1 MRRLISAFGVTL
13 MLCGLSA
20 MAQVQPGDPVM
31 RVVDA
36 GLMQVY
42 PNGDFRPQ
50 QGLTRAELANIVVRA
65 FDLAQRAPSRV
76 VPKVPIDV
84 PLGYWAYNDI
94 QIVLRTGVM
103 TGYQEGQFYPE
114 QRVTR
119 AEAFSIVAQAYGVA
133 QFSDETIEQELAQY
147 ADAQDIP
154 SWARKPMATA
164 LSIGL
169 VNTSLDGKIRP
180 LEPMTRAD
188 MAFALSAYLDQ
199 SDDPFN
205 PL

>member
-20 MAQVQPGDPVM
+20 MAQVQPRDPVM

-42 PNGDFRPQ
+42 PDGDFRPD

-65 FDLAQRAPSRV
+65 FDLTQRAPSRV
-76 VPKVPIDV
+76 DPAVPSDV
-84 PLGYWAYNDI
+84 PAGYWAYDDI
-94 QIVLRTGVM
+94 QIVLRTDVM
-103 TGYQEGQFYPE
+103 TGYQQGRFYPE

-119 AEAFSIVAQAYGVA
+119 AEAFSILAQAYGVA
-133 QFSDETIEQELAQY
+133 QFSDQTIDRELAQY
-147 ADAQDIP
+147 SDADEIP

-169 VNTSLDGKIRP
+169 VNSSVDSKIRP

-188 MAFALSAYLDQ
+188 MAFALNAYLDQ
-199 SDDPFN
+199 GDDPFS

>member
-13 MLCGLSA
+13 MLCGVSA
-20 MAQVQPGDPVM
+20 MAQVQPRDPVM
-31 RVVDA
+31 QVIDA
-36 GLMQVY
+36 GLMQLY
-42 PNGDFRPQ
+42 PNGDFRPE

-65 FDLAQRAPSRV
+65 FDLGRRTPTRLE
-76 VPKVPIDV
+76 PKAPIDV
-84 PLGYWAYNDI
+84 PSGYWAYNDI

-103 TGYQEGQFYPE
+103 TGYQEGRFYPE

-133 QFSDETIEQELAQY
+133 QFPEQTINQELAQY
-147 ADAQDIP
+147 ADAGEIP

-169 VNTSLDGKIRP
+169 VNTSLDGRIRP

-188 MAFALSAYLDQ
+188 LAYALSAYLDQ
-199 SDDPFN
+199 SADPFN
-205 PL
+205 TR

>member
-13 MLCGLSA
+13 MLCGVSA
-20 MAQVQPGDPVM
+20 MAQVQPRDPVT

-36 GLMQVY
+36 GLMQIY
-42 PNGDFRPQ
+42 PSGDFRPDQ
-50 QGLTRAELANIVVRA
+50 VLTRAEVANIVVRT
-65 FDLAQRAPSRV
+65 FDLAERAPSGSAPT
-76 VPKVPIDV
+76 VPVDV
-84 PLGYWAYNDI
+84 PSGYWAYDDI
-94 QIVLRTGVM
+94 QVVLRTGVM
-103 TGYQEGQFYPE
+103 AGYQQGQFYPE

-133 QFSDETIEQELAQY
+133 QFPEQTINRELAAY
-147 ADAQDIP
+147 SDAGEIP

-169 VNTSLDGKIRP
+169 VNTGDDGRIRP

-199 SDDPFN
+199 GNDPYS

>member
-13 MLCGLSA
+13 MLCGVSA
-20 MAQVQPGDPVM
+20 MAQVQPRDPIM

-42 PNGDFRPQ
+42 PNGDFRPDQ
-50 QGLTRAELANIVVRA
+50 VLTRAEVANIVVRT
-65 FDLAQRAPSRV
+65 FDLAGRAPSGSAPTTPV
-76 VPKVPIDV
+76 DV
-84 PLGYWAYNDI
+84 PAGYWAYDDI

-103 TGYQEGQFYPE
+103 AGYQAGRFYPE

-133 QFSDETIEQELAQY
+133 QFPQQSIDRELAAY
-147 ADAQDIP
+147 SDADEIP

-169 VNTSLDGKIRP
+169 VNTGIDGQIRP

-199 SDDPFN
+199 SDDPYS